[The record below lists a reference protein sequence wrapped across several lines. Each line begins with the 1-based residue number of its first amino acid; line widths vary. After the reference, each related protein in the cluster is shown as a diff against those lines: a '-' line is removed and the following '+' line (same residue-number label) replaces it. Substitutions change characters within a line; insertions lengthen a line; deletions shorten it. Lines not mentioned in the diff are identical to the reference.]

1 MGNFTFAYEV
11 LYKERPNE
19 ILDHPTR
26 DHIFASVLS
35 SFSNGPVNVFQIGAI
50 ETFEAEWRIGSGWS
64 DLIWGDYIK
73 KHGGSLAVAD
83 ISLTNLAHST
93 LAAVQLGYVDHL
105 VTFCGDA
112 IEYIE
117 EGYDIYYLDGSDDP
131 QEMLDQFNK
140 IKHTNS
146 VVVMDDYSVKGTLVG
161 DQSRDEGYKV
171 TVHQTSHLGDP
182 VWLDLATIDL
192 RKQI

>member
-1 MGNFTFAYEV
+1 MANFTFAHEV
-11 LYKERPNE
+11 LYEERPNE
-19 ILDHPTR
+19 IIGFPTR
-26 DHIFASVLS
+26 DPILKSALAL
-35 SFSNGPVNVFQIGAI
+35 FSNGPVNVFQIGAI
-50 ETFEAEWRIGSGWS
+50 ETFETEWRIGSGWA

-73 KHGGSLAVAD
+73 KNGGSLAIAD
-83 ISLTNLAHST
+83 VSLANLAHST

-105 VTFCGDA
+105 VTLHGDA

-146 VVVMDDYSVKGTLVG
+146 VVVMDDYSVKGTLVYN
-161 DQSRDEGYKV
+161 QSHDEGYKI
-171 TVHQTSHLGDP
+171 TVHQRPHLDEP
-182 VWLDLATIDL
+182 VWLDIAIIDL
-192 RKQI
+192 RK

>member
-1 MGNFTFAYEV
+1 MGNFTFAHEV

-19 ILDHPTR
+19 IIDFPTR
-26 DHIFASVLS
+26 DPVLKSVLS
-35 SFSNGPVNVFQIGAI
+35 LFSNGPVNVFQIGAI
-50 ETFEAEWRIGSGWS
+50 ETFETEWRIGSGWA

-73 KHGGSLAVAD
+73 KNGGSLAIAD
-83 ISLTNLAHST
+83 LSLTNLAHST

-105 VTFCGDA
+105 VTLHGDA

-131 QEMLDQFNK
+131 QEMLNQFNK

-146 VVVMDDYSVKGTLVG
+146 VVVMDDYSVKGTLVYN
-161 DQSRDEGYKV
+161 QSHDEGYKI
-171 TVHQTSHLGDP
+171 TVHQRSHLDEP
-182 VWLDLATIDL
+182 VWLDIAIIDL
-192 RKQI
+192 RK